1 VSGPIAVFVGP
12 SLDWRE
18 AREELDAL
26 YLPPAEQGSVYNVVR
41 HYDPRAIVLIDGAFG
56 RVPAV
61 RHKELLWALHR
72 RIPVYGAASLGAL
85 RAAEL
90 APCGMKGHGLIYRW
104 YRRVALADDEE
115 VAVAMGPAELGAPA
129 VSDAL
134 VNIRVTLRRA
144 VRLGIV
150 TEATRLQLVGL
161 ARSTPFLERSYDR
174 LFREARD
181 LAPDQVLDALVTWV
195 RDHAID
201 QKREDALGLLRVLA
215 ADPGKIDRDRD
226 ALPETQPFPLTSSW
240 LQDLVEA
247 GFVDDLTAMLVR
259 DNGEALW
266 EHPKSG
272 LSL

>member
-1 VSGPIAVFVGP
+1 
-12 SLDWRE
+12 
-18 AREELDAL
+18 
-26 YLPPAEQGSVYNVVR
+26 
-41 HYDPRAIVLIDGAFG
+41 
-56 RVPAV
+56 
-61 RHKELLWALHR
+61 
-72 RIPVYGAASLGAL
+72 
-85 RAAEL
+85 
-90 APCGMKGHGLIYRW
+90 
-104 YRRVALADDEE
+104 VALADDEE

-174 LFREARD
+174 LFRGGRD